1 LEGRVITAVLD
12 KRKLLSLC
20 ILIVPWL
27 TVPLLEK
34 KSFIR
39 FLPATTFVNLVI
51 SLFSVVADRKKLWKV
66 KNPIFHYTAVDFS
79 YLLGLFFITTIWV
92 FRLTYGS
99 FIKYLSLNIVIDYLL
114 SFPLVKF
121 FTKVGVF
128 EFKKLRPIHFFSISV
143 FLAIIIYWYQYLVER
158 VIIKQNENQLT

>member
-1 LEGRVITAVLD
+1 MIGAVLD

-27 TVPLLEK
+27 TVPLLGK
-34 KSFIR
+34 KTFIR
-39 FLPATTFVNLVI
+39 FLPATTFVNLII
-51 SLFSVVADRKKLWKV
+51 SLFSVVADRKKFWKV
-66 KNPIFHYTAVDFS
+66 KNPIFHYTAVDYS

-92 FRLTYGS
+92 FKLAYGS

-114 SFPLVKF
+114 SFPIVKF

-128 EFKKLRPIHFFSISV
+128 EFKKLRPIHFFCISV
-143 FLAIIIYWYQYLVER
+143 FLAIIIYWYQYLLEK
-158 VIIKQNENQLT
+158 VITKQNENQLT